1 MQIALLANVFQSVTF
16 QCVSAAEKSP
26 KTKPFLV
33 VSEHVR
39 TAVVGNKRQHIRK
52 GRATFSALKL
62 KVSKKRQ
69 VRLAKRYFRLSLFT
83 AKGSISSPLISKMK
97 IRIKQSTIFPDSE
110 VSGSNRIG
118 NKIQATVND

>member
-16 QCVSAAEKSP
+16 QCVSAARKSP

-33 VSEHVR
+33 PEHVR